1 MKNTKKTRGAGKTK
15 STAVAAVVFG
25 SLFALGGTTLVTPAT
40 ANTAPQYSVSAE
52 AEKQL
57 QQATAKELHQQFMA
71 LPEVQDALAAQ
82 GDEQLSAQSQA
93 WQGLATKFA
102 GKFMSGLVQGAGR
115 EAFDQAL
122 RALGFDPGNAAE
134 VSQALAQIQQSL
146 NSLEKQNQQIIEAIE
161 KLHSEVLRADF
172 RRANGKVV
180 AAANRISDEL
190 EVLQLW
196 VANDVTPEQSTVTT
210 AITSLGAQITDL
222 RGAASDS
229 KSGAVPLLLQAYDRN
244 VSDTEQL
251 WKAVTD
257 YRDQVRVSLAQGMG
271 GIELILDNWNAPNGE
286 YDARYVVARE
296 STVKTVDTMYGYGV
310 QAVGP
315 GGQTYVQQKG
325 GPALTETV
333 NGIPSQDQ
341 WLWENSDVT
350 TSSMESILK
359 GLTEDYRPGNH
370 DGMTLEEFL
379 ESHNIA
385 TSYVYTD
392 TWEHHL
398 TRKKKGLTAR
408 ETHVQP
414 RVTLGQIVGNEYRE
428 GKKTFGN
435 RIFAGEERWNPVG
448 GWGFGNTANGNRNKE
463 IRNKAVS
470 EVEYEVREW
479 KNASLGKGNA
489 ERQSE
494 FLQRSDDAQGRVT
507 ISKDGHIGLGGWLT
521 DSRPES
527 IEEATYGTTE

>member
-1 MKNTKKTRGAGKTK
+1 MKNTTKMKGASKTK
-15 STAVAAVVFG
+15 STAVAAVIFG
-25 SLFALGGTTLVTPAT
+25 SLFALGGTTFVTPAA
-40 ANTAPQYSVSAE
+40 ANAGPEYSVSAE

-57 QQATAKELHQQFMA
+57 QQATAQELHVQFMA
-71 LPEVQDALAAQ
+71 LPEVQETLAAQ
-82 GDEQLSAQSQA
+82 NDGQFIASSQA

-102 GKFMSGLVQGAGR
+102 GKFMSGLMQGAGR

-122 RALGFDPGNAAE
+122 RALGYDPGNAAE
-134 VSQALAQIQQSL
+134 VSQALNQIQRSL
-146 NSLEKQNQQIIEAIE
+146 DSLEKQNQQIIEALE
-161 KLHSEVLRADF
+161 KVHAEVRH
-172 RRANGKVV
+172 GKFLEAHRNVV
-180 AAANRISDEL
+180 TAAERISDEL
-190 EVLQLW
+190 AVLQYW
-196 VANDVTPEQSTVTT
+196 VANDVTPDQSTVTM
-210 AITSLGAQITDL
+210 AITTLAAQITDL

-229 KSGAVPLLLQAYDRN
+229 KSGAVPLLFQAYDRN

-251 WKAVTD
+251 WEAVTD

-271 GIELILDNWNAPNGE
+271 GIELILDNWDAPNNE
-286 YDARYVVARE
+286 YEGRYKVARE
-296 STVKTVDTMYGYGV
+296 STLKTVKTMYGYGV

-325 GPALTETV
+325 GTALTETV

-359 GLTEDYRPGNH
+359 GLAEDYRPGNH
-370 DGMTLEEFL
+370 DGKTLEEFL

-392 TWEHHL
+392 TWEYHL
-398 TRKKKGLTAR
+398 TRKKRGLTAR
-408 ETHVQP
+408 DTHVQP

-435 RIFAGEERWNPVG
+435 RIFAGEERWNPVA

-470 EVEYEVREW
+470 QVKYEVREW